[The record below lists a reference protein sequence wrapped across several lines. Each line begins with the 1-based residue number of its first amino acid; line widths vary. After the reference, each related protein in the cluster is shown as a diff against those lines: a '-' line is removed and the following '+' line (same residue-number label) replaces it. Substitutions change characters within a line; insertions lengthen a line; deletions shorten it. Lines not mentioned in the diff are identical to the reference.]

1 MNEQSNGSD
10 KAVSDKTPVAMIL
23 AAGKGTRMRP
33 LTDHCPKPLLS
44 VSGQPLIE
52 WHLQKLK
59 AAGVRRV
66 VINASYLAEKI
77 DGYFSQRVDDGLII
91 DVINE
96 GEEPLET
103 AGGIANASAQLGRDA
118 FILIN
123 GDVWID
129 LDYQVL
135 VEKARQLT
143 TDEPMT
149 SANPLGELVLVQN
162 PDHNPEGDFSVS
174 EQGYL
179 QNKSLNELCLKV
191 LGLNESG
198 LNEPDFEAPSSLN
211 YTYSGVSI
219 FHPSLFDSLSQHS
232 GALGPFLRQWAD
244 QSLLR
249 ASVYD
254 GYWLD
259 VGTPERLRELDS
271 ALSLDAVHG

>member
-10 KAVSDKTPVAMIL
+10 MAPVAMIL

-59 AAGVRRV
+59 AAGVHRV

-77 DGYFSQRVDDGLII
+77 DEYFSQRSDDGLII

-96 GEEPLET
+96 GAEPLET
-103 AGGIANASAQLGRDA
+103 AGGIVNASALLGKDA

-143 TDEPMT
+143 TDEPTT

-191 LGLNESG
+191 PGLNESG
-198 LNEPDFEAPSSLN
+198 FEAPSSLS

-219 FHPSLFDSLSQHS
+219 FHPSLFKSLSKHS

-259 VGTPERLRELDS
+259 VGTPERLRELDT
-271 ALSLDAVHG
+271 ALTLDAVHG